1 MIEISFSR
9 LSQILLDLDF
19 SATALEGC
27 GNENMANRLRC
38 DFAYLQNICEV
49 SKNEFKGFTE

>member
-1 MIEISFSR
+1 MIEMSFSR

-19 SATALEGC
+19 SATALEAC

-38 DFAYLQNICEV
+38 DFAYLLNICEV
-49 SKNEFKGFTE
+49 SKK